1 MICFSLLWNFHRTE
15 SWFLMNLH
23 KTFSICAI
31 VFTFFKLVVGDSPDT
46 YEKLNQNR
54 INIVF
59 YNTCSPYRVLVIN
72 LYLCVIKCK
81 TSDLNFLFTPNPPPF
96 NLNIC
101 IIYESSFIIHLLY
114 FINIPGKSNCD
125 WFMKSKIYH
134 FTRWRNFNWS
144 KERKVFPETLNCEHT
159 KLVSHD
165 VFKGWM
171 IIATFLTIFIS
182 LRWRV
187 LYKDID

>member
-1 MICFSLLWNFHRTE
+1 MEHAKFLNLNVTCTTMYKLQTFITWCDIKKEEDSNFSLICFSLLWNFHRTE

-54 INIVF
+54 INFVF

-81 TSDLNFLFTPNPPPF
+81 TSDLNFLFTPNPPPS

-101 IIYESSFIIHLLY
+101 IIYESSFIIPLLY

-125 WFMKSKIYH
+125 
-134 FTRWRNFNWS
+134 
-144 KERKVFPETLNCEHT
+144 
-159 KLVSHD
+159 
-165 VFKGWM
+165 
-171 IIATFLTIFIS
+171 
-182 LRWRV
+182 
-187 LYKDID
+187 

>member
-101 IIYESSFIIHLLY
+101 IIYESSFIIPLLY
-114 FINIPGKSNCD
+114 FTNIPGKSNCD
-125 WFMKSKIYH
+125 WFMKSKISFYQMEK
-134 FTRWRNFNWS
+134 FQLIKRKKSIPRNFKLWAYDAH
-144 KERKVFPETLNCEHT
+144 ETCFTWCFQELDDHSNFSDYFYLLEM
-159 KLVSHD
+159 KSSV
-165 VFKGWM
+165 
-171 IIATFLTIFIS
+171 
-182 LRWRV
+182 
-187 LYKDID
+187 